1 MKTIKTH
8 RDLDVWKDSMDFV
21 LDIYR
26 ITERFPNNEK
36 FGLVPQM
43 RRAGISICSNIAEG
57 AARNH
62 SREFIQFLYIALGSV
77 SEIETQSEIALRLGY
92 LQSID
97 PEKETLD
104 RLRRMLVSLIQAI
117 KRKMGE

>member
-62 SREFIQFLYIALGSV
+62 SREFTQFLYIALGSV